1 MDLVKRGAVGRG
13 SRIKG
18 MPEPMECWCCGSSF
32 PEEHVVRLGQRPEVA
47 VCLDCALFLNRRAMQ
62 RRDEL
67 SPSLARR
74 VRSGLQAC
82 RDWVVA
88 RGWHA
93 HGAFGSFLRWLD
105 RHLP

>member
-1 MDLVKRGAVGRG
+1 MPTVQNQ
-13 SRIKG
+13 G
-18 MPEPMECWCCGSSF
+18 MQDPVECWCCGSSF
-32 PEEHVVRLGQRPEVA
+32 PEEQVVRLGQHPEA
-47 VCLDCALFLNRRAMQ
+47 AMCLDCALFLNRRAMQ

-67 SPSLARR
+67 SPLLAGR

-88 RGWHA
+88 RGWHVRGRF
-93 HGAFGSFLRWLD
+93 GAFLRWLD

>member
-1 MDLVKRGAVGRG
+1 MQGFDR
-13 SRIKG
+13 
-18 MPEPMECWCCGSSF
+18 CWCCGSSF
-32 PEEHVVRLGQRPEVA
+32 PEEHVVRLGQHPEVA
-47 VCLDCALFLNRRAMQ
+47 VCLDCALFLHRRATQ
-62 RRDEL
+62 RRDE
-67 SPSLARR
+67 SNPSLAGR

-93 HGAFGSFLRWLD
+93 HGRFGSFLRWLD